1 VGDVKQCEEIK
12 KNEAKYKKNQIY
24 KGSPNKF
31 GSISNKI
38 YRSTSH
44 VP

>member
-12 KNEAKYKKNQIY
+12 KNEAKYKKI
-24 KGSPNKF
+24 KF
-31 GSISNKI
+31 TEEAQTSLEAVPINI
-38 YRSTSH
+38 QSTSH